1 MGKVSGDQK
10 SKQEI
15 TITYMMMCIVT
26 VFLITKF
33 PAYLTVTLLLTG
45 VIKPKFWSV
54 FGLFSVPVLNRTIW
68 IFTTLNS
75 TVNTI
80 IYCIFNKKF
89 KDILFHWFPSKLRN
103 DKSFEFSTQS
113 RALIR
118 ECGQPPHLIWKYDSA
133 KTMNMKCH
141 PPI

>member
-1 MGKVSGDQK
+1 MNLSKIMGKVSGDQK

-33 PAYLTVTLLLTG
+33 PFYLAVTLLLTG
-45 VIKPKFWSV
+45 VIKTKYGYF
-54 FGLFSVPVLNRTIW
+54 FGVFSVPVLHLTVW
-68 IFTTLNS
+68 IFTALNS

-89 KDILFHWFPSKLRN
+89 RDVLFQWIPSKLRN
-103 DKSFEFSTQS
+103 NQSFELNNQS

-118 ECGQPPHLIWKYDSA
+118 GAQSPPTHYSKV
-133 KTMNMKCH
+133 
-141 PPI
+141 

>member
-33 PAYLTVTLLLTG
+33 PFYLTVTLLLTE
-45 VIKPKFWSV
+45 VIKPKFCSV
-54 FGLFSVPVLNRTIW
+54 FGVFSVPVLNLTIW
-68 IFTTLNS
+68 IFTILNS

-89 KDILFHWFPSKLRN
+89 RDVLFQSFPSKLRN
-103 DKSFEFSTQS
+103 NQSFELNTPP
-113 RALIR
+113 RALVR
-118 ECGQPPHLIWKYDSA
+118 GAQSPLTLYSKV
-133 KTMNMKCH
+133 
-141 PPI
+141 

>member
-1 MGKVSGDQK
+1 MGKLSDDQK

-26 VFLITKF
+26 VFLITQF
-33 PAYLTVTLLLTG
+33 PFYLTLTLLLTG
-45 VIKPKFWSV
+45 VVKSKFMSV
-54 FGLFSVPVLNRTIW
+54 FGFFSVPVLHLIIW

-89 KDILFHWFPSKLRN
+89 RDVLFQWFPSKLRN
-103 DKSFEFSTQS
+103 NQSFELNTQS
-113 RALIR
+113 RALVR
-118 ECGQPPHLIWKYDSA
+118 GVRSPPTLYSKV
-133 KTMNMKCH
+133 
-141 PPI
+141 